1 MRYIDRLLA
10 EFDHEAGKT
19 REVLL
24 LVPDELL
31 GWRAKEEIHTIGW
44 NANHLAEIVDWIWGA
59 LALDVW
65 DIAPADGPAYESP
78 KLDSTRR
85 IVELF
90 DGNVQRV
97 QEAFARA
104 GDSTIDDPWTL
115 AQAGAPL
122 FTMPRSQVL
131 RNFGLSHLV
140 HHRAILRTYLRLCDV
155 ELPETYGPG

>member
-10 EFDHEAGKT
+10 EFDHEVAKT
-19 REVLL
+19 REVLV

-31 GWRAKEEIHTIGW
+31 DWQAKDGMHTIGW

-59 LALDVW
+59 LALDTW
-65 DIAPADGPAYESP
+65 DIKPADGPAYDSP
-78 KLDSTRR
+78 KLESVSQ

-90 DGNVQRV
+90 DTNVERAH
-97 QEAFARA
+97 EAFATA
-104 GDSTIDDPWTL
+104 GDSKIDDAWTL
-115 AQAGAPL
+115 AQGGTPL

-140 HHRAILRTYLRLCDV
+140 HHRAVLRTYLRLNDV
-155 ELPETYGPG
+155 ELPETYGAG